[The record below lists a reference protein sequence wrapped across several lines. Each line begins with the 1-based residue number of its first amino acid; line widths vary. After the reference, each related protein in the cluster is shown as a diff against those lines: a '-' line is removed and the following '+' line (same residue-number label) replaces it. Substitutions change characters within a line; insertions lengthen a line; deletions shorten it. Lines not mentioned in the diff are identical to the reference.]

1 MQQISK
7 FLRGT
12 KINAEIWDFSELS
25 LKLMINSRTILE
37 KIDDRLSVEDIVSIS
52 TDNRNFNDISVE
64 IFNFLFLGYRT

>member
-7 FLRGT
+7 ILRGT
-12 KINAEIWDFSELS
+12 KIKAEIWDFSELS
-25 LKLMINSRTILE
+25 LKLMINSRKIPE